1 MSQSANT
8 ILSKEQ
14 VSKFHAQGYL
24 LLPDFYSLQSI
35 KFVCQGIY
43 KVIGQVMCMHG
54 IEDHRPSFCMD
65 SFDAGYN
72 DLIRQNRKIGSQ
84 VYDAVKFIPEFW
96 SLVADSVHSKLMQE
110 LRAGSIPAMAATGCG
125 IRIDNPSE
133 DQYRALWHQEYPAQL
148 RSLDGLVF
156 WSPLLPVTQDSG
168 PVSIGIGSHKAGL
181 LPVERLDSASGR
193 SGAYALR
200 LAREEQLIKN
210 YTHIAPLTSP
220 CDLLVMDFLTLH
232 ASGFN
237 RAQRSRWSMQFR
249 YFNMVESTGMAHGWS
264 GSYAEGIDFTH
275 IHPELVVQK

>member
-1 MSQSANT
+1 MSQFTNS

-14 VSKFHAQGYL
+14 VAQFHTQGYL
-24 LLPDFYSLQSI
+24 LLPDFYSLQSVR
-35 KFVCQGIY
+35 FVCQGIY
-43 KVIGQVMCMHG
+43 NVIGQVMRKHG
-54 IEDHRPSFCMD
+54 IEDHRTSFSMD

-72 DLIRQNRKIGSQ
+72 ELIEQNRKIGSQ

-96 SLVADSVHSKLMQE
+96 YLVADSVHSRLMQE
-110 LRAGSIPAMAATGCG
+110 LRAGSMPAMAASGCG

-133 DQYRALWHQEYPAQL
+133 DHYRALWHQEYPAQL

-156 WSPLLPVTQDSG
+156 WSPLIPVTQDTG
-168 PVSIGIGSHKAGL
+168 PVSIAVGSHKGGL
-181 LPVERLDSASGR
+181 FPVERLDSTSGR

-200 LAREEQLIKN
+200 LAHEEQLIKQ
-210 YTHIAPLTSP
+210 YVHIAPLTSP
-220 CDLLVMDFLTLH
+220 RDLLVMDFLTLH

-249 YFNMVESTGMAHGWS
+249 YFNMVEPTGMAHGWS

-275 IHPELVVQK
+275 IHPELVDQK